1 MNTPQRARP
10 AGNRDRMARHARAGP
25 KSVVSSIPRQASSEV
40 GIRVP
45 PDMLSQPPRQDTPLI
60 RRAARPWR
68 YLLLLFAGGTM
79 ATAVSALRALG
90 WPAEARPGAGPWL
103 AAAVAA
109 GLGTGILSAITC
121 IYRDQ
126 QETKRTEIRQ
136 RWIDMV
142 AAAFARSIDAT
153 HVRAEN
159 LPAAK
164 EMVEA
169 ARVRDSARQ
178 ANTDLAP
185 TIAALLQAPSPVLA
199 REQQDPAAGP
209 EPGQLVDPVPAN

>member
-10 AGNRDRMARHARAGP
+10 AGNRDSMARHARAGP
-25 KSVVSSIPRQASSEV
+25 ESVVSSIPQQASPEAR
-40 GIRVP
+40 IRVP
-45 PDMLSQPPRQDTPLI
+45 SDMLHRPPGRDTPVI
-60 RRAARPWR
+60 KRAARFWR
-68 YLLLLFAGGTM
+68 YLLLLLAGGTI
-79 ATAVSALRALG
+79 ATALSVLRAVG

-103 AAAVAA
+103 VAGVAA

-121 IYRDQ
+121 MYRDR
-126 QETKRTEIRQ
+126 QETKRTEIQQ

-169 ARVRDSARQ
+169 ARVRESARQ
-178 ANTDLAP
+178 ANADLAP
-185 TIAALLQAPSPVLA
+185 TIATLLQEPSPVLA
-199 REQQDPAAGP
+199 REHQEAAAGT
-209 EPGQLVDPVPAN
+209 EPGQLVDQVPAN